1 MGCGARLRAARVS
14 TLELLAVMLGLANV
28 GLLVRRSIWNYPFGM
43 AMVALY
49 ALIFFEAKLYGEAGL
64 QVFFFVVQGWGWYLW
79 ARAGGLEQAVEVRWM
94 GWPAR
99 ILSLVLV
106 GLVTMGL
113 GTLMYRLT
121 DAAMPFADAAI
132 TGASVVAQVLLS
144 VRRIE
149 NWILWIVIDVGSIAL
164 YIVRDLHLT
173 AGLYCAFLVL
183 ATLGLVE
190 WVKASR
196 KGEVAV

>member
-1 MGCGARLRAARVS
+1 MN
-14 TLELLAVMLGLANV
+14 TLELIAVALGLANV
-28 GLLVRRSIWNYPFGM
+28 GLLVRRSMWNYPFGM
-43 AMVALY
+43 AMVTLY

-64 QVFFFVVQGWGWYLW
+64 QGFFFVVQGWGWYLW
-79 ARAGGLEQAVEVRWM
+79 ARAGGLEHAVAVRWM

-99 ILSLVLV
+99 IASLVLV
-106 GLVTMGL
+106 GLVTIGL
-113 GTLMYRLT
+113 GTLMHRLT

-149 NWILWIVIDVGSIAL
+149 NWILWIAIDIGSIAL
-164 YIVRDLHLT
+164 YIQRDLQLT

-183 ATLGLVE
+183 ATLGLFE
-190 WVKASR
+190 WIRASR
-196 KGEVAV
+196 RGEAPA